1 MRAPAPKLRRHNG
14 RIYRI
19 EGYPVFLVSP
29 CASKL
34 GWSIKEFAFSPA
46 TRAWLRASGLLQA
59 RFSTRARAL
68 DAFIQAAAL
77 SPPPEEKSGEE
88 VPKLIR
94 SQDGSYRSRC
104 GHWQVTRV
112 RGGWSGRRDS
122 ALGVQQEAEQIGATL
137 STIALQIDNIENG
150 KRKREAQRE
159 LYLSW
164 QPPRG

>member
-1 MRAPAPKLRRHNG
+1 MKDFGFYPA
-14 RIYRI
+14 
-19 EGYPVFLVSP
+19 
-29 CASKL
+29 A
-34 GWSIKEFAFSPA
+34 
-46 TRAWLRASGLLQA
+46 RAWLRENGLLEA
-59 RFSTRARAL
+59 SFPTRARAL
-68 DAFIQAAAL
+68 DAFVQTAVLA
-77 SPPPEEKSGEE
+77 PPPGEAEREEAPS
-88 VPKLIR
+88 LIR
-94 SQDGSYRSRC
+94 KQDGSYLSRS

-122 ALGVQQEAEQIGATL
+122 ALGVQQEVEQIGVSL